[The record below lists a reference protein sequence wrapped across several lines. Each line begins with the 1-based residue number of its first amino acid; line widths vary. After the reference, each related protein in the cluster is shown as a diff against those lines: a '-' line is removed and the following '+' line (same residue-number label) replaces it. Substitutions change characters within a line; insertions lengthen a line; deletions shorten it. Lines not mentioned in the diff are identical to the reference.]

1 MLYKL
6 TTNDVT
12 KYPGDLADV
21 QDWVASLSPD
31 QIPIIN
37 ALADAATVFTEKYLG
52 TPIGKRSIR
61 VVIARGESELSD
73 NYARSWLQS
82 GSSWGS
88 CFSGSNQWT
97 ELTTPA
103 ESIDAVSIGTWTDC
117 SLIPLMNGTDYTCDL
132 LTKNPRIMF
141 SYNMAMTDYFYR
153 FKNLVI
159 DYTGGL
165 YEVDGSVPSPVMTAI
180 HYMVKGMFENRG
192 DTTFNPID
200 NGYRYLLSAYKQPDM
215 SGAR

>member
-12 KYPGDLADV
+12 RYPGDIADV

-31 QIPIIN
+31 QMPIIQG
-37 ALADAATVFTEKYLG
+37 LADAATVITEKYLG

-61 VVIARGESELSD
+61 LVISRAETELNDNFAR
-73 NYARSWLQS
+73 AWLQS
-82 GSSWGS
+82 GTSWGS
-88 CFSGSNQWT
+88 CFYGSNQWT
-97 ELTTPA
+97 EIPTPA
-103 ESIDAVSIGTWTDC
+103 ECIQSVSVSTWSNC
-117 SLIPLMNGTDYTCDL
+117 SLIPLINGIDYTTDL

-141 SYNMAMTDYFYR
+141 SYNMSITDYFYK

-159 DYTGGL
+159 DYVGGL
-165 YEVDGSVPSPVMTAI
+165 YEVDGSVPSPILTAI
-180 HYMVKGMFENRG
+180 HYLIKGMFENRG
-192 DTTFNPID
+192 DTSFDIMD
-200 NGYRYLLSAYKQPDM
+200 NGYKYLLSAYKQPDI